1 MGPQMSNESDSK
13 FAPVINDGL
22 VVLSNGVRVV
32 NTSPHPFVFDDGT
45 VVPPCGISLNAKF
58 VEDHYA
64 TSTDGVEFVRTL
76 KCPTE
81 DGAEFVSAATAM
93 GVLLLGS
100 AIAVEAYGYPV
111 VGPIPTPETA
121 GRGTP
126 PADRLVQSGRFNS
139 RNS

>member
-1 MGPQMSNESDSK
+1 MSDESDSK

-22 VVLSNGVRVV
+22 VVLSNGLRVV

-45 VVPPCGISLNAKF
+45 VVPSCGISLNAQF

-81 DGAEFVSAATAM
+81 EGGEFVSAATAM

-126 PADRLVQSGRFNS
+126 PADRRVQSGRFNS